1 MNEEG
6 RWPTGRGPLIS
17 GLPPP
22 GWSPAVWQRWP
33 WEMSR
38 KKRRLGTWRW
48 SAKTSSPSAGQFIV
62 KEKVCVQCVQDI
74 SGDCNRLNVACMY
87 PVCLY
92 VSVF

>member
-1 MNEEG
+1 MADREG
-6 RWPTGRGPLIS
+6 SFDFR
-17 GLPPP
+17 LPPP

-62 KEKVCVQCVQDI
+62 KEKVCVQCAQDI
-74 SGDCNRLNVACMY
+74 SGDSNRLNVACMY
-87 PVCLY
+87 PACLY